1 MNGDGGTEVM
11 MKALRLLPF
20 AASAA
25 ALALTA
31 CDARFGNDVQP
42 TGNGSAENQAQE
54 GELSINA
61 PGVQMR
67 INIPEGLRHEA
78 SIHDDSGLVY
88 PGSTM
93 SGMHIE
99 GAREGQTKSD
109 GEVELRFASNDGPDV
124 VAHWYQDPARA
135 RDFTIAS
142 ATREGPAFVF
152 AGTKKNG
159 EGRFRIHLTPRQGGG
174 TDGRVL
180 LSDNH

>member
-1 MNGDGGTEVM
+1 
-11 MKALRLLPF
+11 MKALRLLPL
-20 AASAA
+20 AATAA
-25 ALALTA
+25 ALVLTG
-31 CDARFGNDVQP
+31 CEARFGNDVQP
-42 TGNGSAENQAQE
+42 RGNGSAENKAEE

-61 PGVQMR
+61 PGVQMK

-99 GAREGQTKSD
+99 GAPEGERGKSE
-109 GEVELRFASNDGPDV
+109 GEVELRFASTDGPDA

-142 ATREGPAFVF
+142 SGREGPGYIF
-152 AGTKKNG
+152 AGTRKNG
-159 EGRFRIHLTPRQGGG
+159 DGRFRVHLAPRQGGG

-180 LSDNH
+180 LSDNS